1 MKGWRSAKWRR
12 PYIEERSLPDK
23 VELYL
28 PMESLISEENLRAL
42 HEKFGDSVYKLDY
55 NRLSILSSAYLE
67 EYVTNNSLGN
77 QMYQAQMYQAQ
88 MYQARM
94 YQAQN
99 LSAQKKRLWYWN
111 IAANGE
117 MHQK

>member
-1 MKGWRSAKWRR
+1 MALCTTLAKI
-12 PYIEERSLPDK
+12 Y
-23 VELYL
+23 
-28 PMESLISEENLRAL
+28 NL
-42 HEKFGDSVYKLDY
+42 V
-55 NRLSILSSAYLE
+55 
-67 EYVTNNSLGN
+67 
-77 QMYQAQMYQAQ
+77 QMYQAQMYQAR

>member
-1 MKGWRSAKWRR
+1 MALCTTLAKI
-12 PYIEERSLPDK
+12 Y
-23 VELYL
+23 
-28 PMESLISEENLRAL
+28 NL
-42 HEKFGDSVYKLDY
+42 V
-55 NRLSILSSAYLE
+55 
-67 EYVTNNSLGN
+67 

-88 MYQARM
+88 MYQARMYQARM